1 MKLKKYMTMFLC
13 IFLLAVLLLLAYT
26 YLDRKKKLYVVP
38 YIKGRLGNRIFQV
51 FAAKKYAK
59 LYGYEVVFSERFI
72 LHDPEQEASMSDLQ
86 KVFPEVKTTEDIGDY
101 EHFDFSDTPWTYKHL
116 PISTKSVVL
125 EGYFQ
130 NVGYIPKSIQDSPP
144 IRKRPVL
151 DNTYFIHIRG
161 GDYLNLP
168 KHYVD
173 LRKYYHRC
181 IQKVLEHN
189 SRAKFLVFSDDN
201 EYAKVI
207 MKELGVE
214 YTISTKTNPYET
226 LLEMSSCVGA
236 ICANSSFSWIGS
248 FSMSTRNQIYMPS
261 KWFNDDSKEQDVYP
275 PWARVVSV
283 D

>member
-1 MKLKKYMTMFLC
+1 MKRNKYF
-13 IFLLAVLLLLAYT
+13 IFIFIIILAIVLYIAYL
-26 YLDRKKKLYVVP
+26 YFQRKKRYVVSNF
-38 YIKGRLGNRIFQV
+38 KGRLGNCVFQV
-51 FAAKKYAK
+51 FAAKMYSE
-59 LYGYEVVFSERFI
+59 LYGHEVVFCDRFI
-72 LHDPEQEASMSDLQ
+72 IDNPKEAASIDDLRSI
-86 KVFPEVKTTEDIGDY
+86 FPEIKTVEDIGDY
-101 EHFDFSDTPWTYKHL
+101 EHFDFSDRPWKYEHL
-116 PISTKSVVL
+116 PKSTKSVVL

-151 DNTYFIHIRG
+151 KNTYFIHIRG

-181 IQKVLEHN
+181 IQKVFEHN
-189 SRAKFLVFSDDN
+189 PSAEFLVFSDDI
-201 EYAKVI
+201 EYAKII
-207 MKELGVE
+207 MKELGVD

-261 KWFNDDSKEQDVYP
+261 KWYNDDSKNQDVYP
-275 PWARVVSV
+275 PWAKVVSV